1 MPPRP
6 LALLRV
12 LLLAALLA
20 APTVRAAESLHDLP
34 YRWVDDKGQSVQLQ
48 HWHGRPAILTMEFSN
63 CTFVCSITLKRLQDL
78 QAAMDRRGKQLDII
92 VVSIDPKNDTPASW
106 TAYRR
111 ARGLDRPNWI
121 FLTGKEADT
130 ARLARLVGIAYWYY
144 DEHLMHDFKL
154 VRIDP
159 DGRIRK
165 MLDTFDGKLETLL
178 E

>member
-1 MPPRP
+1 MFRGSFPV
-6 LALLRV
+6 LAVLATLLT
-12 LLLAALLA
+12 
-20 APTVRAAESLHDLP
+20 APGARAADRLYDQTYH
-34 YRWVDDKGQSVQLQ
+34 WVDDKGQARQLAD
-48 HWHGRPAILTMEFSN
+48 WRGRPAILTMEFSN

-111 ARGLDRPNWI
+111 ERGLNRPNWT
-121 FLTGKEADT
+121 FLTGNAVDT
-130 ARLARLVGIAYWYY
+130 ARLARSVRIAYWYY

-159 DGRIRK
+159 DGEIRK
-165 MLDTFDGKLETLL
+165 MVDTFDGNIEALL
-178 E
+178 D